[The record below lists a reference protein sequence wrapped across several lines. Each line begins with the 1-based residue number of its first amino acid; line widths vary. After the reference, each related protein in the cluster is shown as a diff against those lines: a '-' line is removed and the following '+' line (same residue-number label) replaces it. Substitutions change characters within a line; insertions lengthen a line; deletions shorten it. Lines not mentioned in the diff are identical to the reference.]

1 MKKTIL
7 LSLMASSLL
16 AEDDGVFMS
25 VGYQIGEAAQM
36 VKNTGEIQKVSNAYE
51 NLNNLLTRYNE
62 LKQTASSTNSSTA
75 QAVDNLKESASRLKT
90 TPNTANQAVS
100 SALSSAVAMWQ
111 VIASNLANN
120 SLPTDKYNEINTIS
134 QSLQNTLENKNT
146 ANNNITIE
154 NDYEQLLTQA
164 STIISTLQSQCPGID
179 GGNGKPWGI
188 NASGNAC
195 NIFGS
200 TFSAINSMI
209 NSAKKAA
216 EQARRTAPEGPNQQ
230 SAFNSMINSAKKA
243 AEQARRTA
251 PEGPNQQSA
260 FTDADFT
267 KNLNQVSSVI
277 NDTISY
283 LKGDNLATI
292 YNTLQKTPDSKGFHS
307 LVSRSSYSYSLNETK
322 YSEFQ
327 TTTKEFGHN
336 PFRSVGL
343 INSQSNN
350 GAMNGVGVQLGYKQ
364 FFGKNKFFGI
374 RYYAFFDYNHAYI
387 KSNFFNSA
395 SNVFTY
401 GAGSD
406 LLLNFI
412 NGGSDKN
419 RKVSFGIFGGI
430 ALAGTTWL
438 NNQSANLK
446 ITNSA
451 YSAKINNTNFQFLF
465 NTGLRL
471 QGIHHGV
478 ELGVKIPTI
487 NTNYYSF
494 MGAKLAFRRLYSVYF
509 NYVLAY

>member
-7 LSLMASSLL
+7 LPLMASSLL
-16 AEDDGVFMS
+16 AENDGVFMS
-25 VGYQIGEAAQM
+25 VGYQIGEAVQQ

-62 LKQTASSTNSSTA
+62 LKQTASNTNSSTA
-75 QAVDNLKESASRLKT
+75 QAINNLKESASRLKT
-90 TPNTANQAVS
+90 TPNSANQAVS
-100 SALSSAVAMWQ
+100 SALSSAVGMWQ
-111 VIASNLANN
+111 VVASNLA
-120 SLPTDKYNEINTIS
+120 SGTLPTDKYNQINAIS
-134 QSLQNTLENKNT
+134 QLLQNTLENKN
-146 ANNNITIE
+146 NNLTIA
-154 NDYEQLLTQA
+154 NDYDQLLTQA
-164 STIISTLQSQCPGID
+164 STIINTLQSQCPGID

-195 NIFGS
+195 AIFGN
-200 TFSAINSMI
+200 TFNAINSMI
-209 NSAKKAA
+209 NSAKEAA
-216 EQARRTAPEGPNQQ
+216 KQARRDNPEGPNQQ
-230 SAFNSMINSAKKA
+230 N
-243 AEQARRTA
+243 
-251 PEGPNQQSA
+251 A
-260 FTDADFT
+260 FTNADFT

-307 LVSRSSYSYSLNETK
+307 LVSRSSYSYSLNETQ

-438 NNQSANLK
+438 NSQLVNLK
-446 ITNSA
+446 TTTSA

-494 MGAKLAFRRLYSVYF
+494 MGAKLAYRRLYSVYF

>member
-7 LSLMASSLL
+7 LSLMVSSLL

-62 LKQTASSTNSSTA
+62 LKQTASNTNSSTA
-75 QAVDNLKESASRLKT
+75 QAIDNLKESANRLKT
-90 TPNTANQAVS
+90 TPNSANQAVS

-120 SLPTDKYNEINTIS
+120 SLPTSEYEKLKATS
-134 QSLQNTLENKNT
+134 QLLQNTLENKNT
-146 ANNNITIE
+146 ANNNTTIE

-164 STIISTLQSQCPGID
+164 STIINTLQSQCPRID

-195 NIFGS
+195 NIFGN
-200 TFSAINSMI
+200 TFNAITSMI
-209 NSAKKAA
+209 DSAKKAA
-216 EQARRTAPEGPNQQ
+216 AQSRRTDPSQPNQ
-230 SAFNSMINSAKKA
+230 
-243 AEQARRTA
+243 
-251 PEGPNQQSA
+251 PNT
-260 FTDADFT
+260 FTNADFN
-267 KNLNQVSSVI
+267 KNLNEVSSVI

-283 LKGDNLATI
+283 LKGENLATI
-292 YNTLQKTPDSKGFHS
+292 YNTLQKTPGSKGFQS
-307 LVSRSSYSYSLNETK
+307 LVSRSSYSYSLNETQ

-327 TTTKEFGHN
+327 TTTKEFGNN

-419 RKVSFGIFGGI
+419 RKISFGIFGGI

-438 NNQSANLK
+438 NSQFVNLK
-446 ITNSA
+446 TTTSIYN
-451 YSAKINNTNFQFLF
+451 AKINNTNFQFLF

>member
-62 LKQTASSTNSSTA
+62 LKQTASNTNSSTA
-75 QAVDNLKESASRLKT
+75 QAIDNLKESANRLKT

-120 SLPTDKYNEINTIS
+120 SLPTSEYEKINTIS

-146 ANNNITIE
+146 ANNNTTID
-154 NDYEQLLTQA
+154 NDASKLLDDA
-164 STIISTLQSQCPGID
+164 KTIINTLQSQCPGID

-195 NIFGS
+195 NIFGN
-200 TFSAINSMI
+200 TFNAITSMI
-209 NSAKKAA
+209 DSAKNAA
-216 EQARRTAPEGPNQQ
+216 TQSRRTDPENTNKQ
-230 SAFNSMINSAKKA
+230 N
-243 AEQARRTA
+243 T
-251 PEGPNQQSA
+251 
-260 FTDADFT
+260 FTNADFN

-283 LKGDNLATI
+283 LKGENLATI
-292 YNTLQKTPDSKGFHS
+292 YNTLQKTPNSKGFQS
-307 LVSRSSYSYSLNETK
+307 LVSRSSYSYSLNETQ

-327 TTTKEFGHN
+327 TTTKEFGNN

-350 GAMNGVGVQLGYKQ
+350 GVMNGVGVQLGYKQ

-412 NGGSDKN
+412 NGGSNQN
-419 RKVSFGIFGGI
+419 RKISFGIFGGI

>member
-7 LSLMASSLL
+7 LPLMASSLL
-16 AEDDGVFMS
+16 AENDGVFMS
-25 VGYQIGEAAQM
+25 VGYQIGEAVQQ

-62 LKQTASSTNSSTA
+62 LKQTASNTDSSTT
-75 QAVDNLKESASRLKT
+75 QAINNLKESANRLKT
-90 TPNTANQAVS
+90 TPNSANQAVS
-100 SALSSAVAMWQ
+100 SALSSAVGMWQ
-111 VIASNLANN
+111 VIASNLA
-120 SLPTDKYNEINTIS
+120 SGTLPTSEYDKINAIS
-134 QSLQNTLENKNT
+134 QLLQNTLNKN
-146 ANNNITIE
+146 NELTID
-154 NDYEQLLTQA
+154 NDASKLLDDA
-164 STIISTLQSQCPGID
+164 KTIINTLQSQCPGID

-195 NIFGS
+195 TIFGN
-200 TFSAINSMI
+200 TFNAITSMI
-209 NSAKKAA
+209 NSAKEAA
-216 EQARRTAPEGPNQQ
+216 AQARRTSPESPNQ
-230 SAFNSMINSAKKA
+230 
-243 AEQARRTA
+243 
-251 PEGPNQQSA
+251 PSA
-260 FTDADFT
+260 FTNADFN

-283 LKGDNLATI
+283 LKGDNLETI

-307 LVSRSSYSYSLNETK
+307 LVSRSSYSYSLNETQ
-322 YSEFQ
+322 YSQFQ

-401 GAGSD
+401 GTGSD

-494 MGAKLAFRRLYSVYF
+494 MGAKLAYRRLYSVYF

>member
-7 LSLMASSLL
+7 LPLMASSLL
-16 AEDDGVFMS
+16 AENDGVFMS
-25 VGYQIGEAAQM
+25 VGYQIGEAVQQ

-62 LKQTASSTNSSTA
+62 LKQTASNTNSSTA
-75 QAVDNLKESASRLKT
+75 QAIDNLKESAKRLKT
-90 TPNTANQAVS
+90 NPNTANQAVS
-100 SALSSAVAMWQ
+100 QALSSAVGMWQ
-111 VIASNLANN
+111 VIASNLA
-120 SLPTDKYNEINTIS
+120 SGTLPTNEYDKINAIS
-134 QSLQNTLENKNT
+134 QLLQNTLENKNT
-146 ANNNITIE
+146 ANNNITID
-154 NDYEQLLTQA
+154 NDYEQLLGQA
-164 STIISTLQSQCPGID
+164 STIITTLQSQCPGID

-195 NIFGS
+195 NIFGN
-200 TFSAINSMI
+200 TFNAINSMI
-209 NSAKKAA
+209 SSAKKAA
-216 EQARRTAPEGPNQQ
+216 AESRRTGPDDQNTPT
-230 SAFNSMINSAKKA
+230 AINPDFN
-243 AEQARRTA
+243 
-251 PEGPNQQSA
+251 
-260 FTDADFT
+260 

-292 YNTLQKTPDSKGFHS
+292 YNTLQKTPDSKGFQS
-307 LVSRSSYSYSLNETK
+307 LVSRSSYSYSLNETQ

-343 INSQSNN
+343 INSQINN

>member
-7 LSLMASSLL
+7 LSLMASSLF
-16 AEDDGVFMS
+16 AEDDGAYMS
-25 VGYQIGEAAQM
+25 VGYQIGEAVQQ

-62 LKQTASSTNSSTA
+62 LKQTASNTDSSTA
-75 QAVDNLKESASRLKT
+75 QAINNLKESASRLKT
-90 TPNTANQAVS
+90 TPNSTNQAVS
-100 SALSSAVAMWQ
+100 SALSSAVGMWQ

-120 SLPTDKYNEINTIS
+120 SLSTNKYNEINAIS
-134 QSLQNTLENKNT
+134 QLLQNTLEKN
-146 ANNNITIE
+146 NDLTIA
-154 NDYEQLLTQA
+154 NDYDQLLTQA
-164 STIISTLQSQCPGID
+164 STIINTLQSQCPGID

-195 NIFGS
+195 AIFGN
-200 TFSAINSMI
+200 TFSAITSMI
-209 NSAKKAA
+209 DSAKKAA
-216 EQARRTAPEGPNQQ
+216 ADARRTSPESPNQ
-230 SAFNSMINSAKKA
+230 
-243 AEQARRTA
+243 
-251 PEGPNQQSA
+251 PSA
-260 FTDADFT
+260 FTNADFT

-283 LKGDNLATI
+283 LKGDNLETI
-292 YNTLQKTPDSKGFHS
+292 YNTLQKTPDSKGFQS
-307 LVSRSSYSYSLNETK
+307 LVSRSSYSYSLNETQ
-322 YSEFQ
+322 YSQFQ

-374 RYYAFFDYNHAYI
+374 RYYGFFDYNYAYI

-438 NNQSANLK
+438 NSQLVNLK
-446 ITNSA
+446 TTTSIYN
-451 YSAKINNTNFQFLF
+451 AKINNTNFQFLF

-494 MGAKLAFRRLYSVYF
+494 MGAKLAYRRLYSVYF

>member
-16 AEDDGVFMS
+16 AEDNGVFMS
-25 VGYQIGEAAQM
+25 VGYQIGEAVQQ

-62 LKQTASSTNSSTA
+62 LKQTASNTDSSTA
-75 QAVDNLKESASRLKT
+75 QAIDNLKESASRLKT
-90 TPNTANQAVS
+90 TPNSANQAVS

-111 VIASNLANN
+111 VIASNLA
-120 SLPTDKYNEINTIS
+120 SGTLPANEYEKLKATS
-134 QSLQNTLENKNT
+134 QLLQNTLENKN
-146 ANNNITIE
+146 NNLKIE
-154 NDYEQLLTQA
+154 DDYEQLLTQA
-164 STIISTLQSQCPGID
+164 STIINTLQNQCPGID

-195 NIFGS
+195 NIFGN
-200 TFSAINSMI
+200 TFNAITSMI
-209 NSAKKAA
+209 DSAKKAA
-216 EQARRTAPEGPNQQ
+216 ADARRTSPENQNQPN
-230 SAFNSMINSAKKA
+230 
-243 AEQARRTA
+243 T
-251 PEGPNQQSA
+251 
-260 FTDADFT
+260 FTNADFN

-283 LKGDNLATI
+283 LKGENLATI
-292 YNTLQKTPDSKGFHS
+292 YNTLQKTPGSKGFQS
-307 LVSRSSYSYSLNETK
+307 LVSRSSYSYSLNETQ

-327 TTTKEFGHN
+327 TTTKEFGLN

-364 FFGKNKFFGI
+364 FFGQNKFFGI

-419 RKVSFGIFGGI
+419 RKISFGIFGGI

-438 NNQSANLK
+438 NSQSANLK

>member
-7 LSLMASSLL
+7 LSLVASSLF
-16 AEDDGVFMS
+16 AENDGVFMS

-36 VKNTGEIQKVSNAYE
+36 VKNTGEIQKLSDTYE
-51 NLNNLLTRYNE
+51 NLDNLLTRYNE
-62 LKQTASSTNSSTA
+62 LKQTAASTDSSTT
-75 QAVDNLKESASRLKT
+75 QAINNLKQSADRLKT

-100 SALSSAVAMWQ
+100 SALSSAVGMWQ
-111 VIASNLANN
+111 VIASNLANGT
-120 SLPTDKYNEINTIS
+120 LPTSEYDKINAIS
-134 QSLQNTLENKNT
+134 QLLQNTLENKN
-146 ANNNITIE
+146 NDLTIG
-154 NDYEQLLTQA
+154 NDYEHLLSQA
-164 STIISTLQSQCPGID
+164 STIITTLQSQCPGVD
-179 GGNGKPWGI
+179 GGNGTPWGI

-195 NIFGS
+195 NIFGN
-200 TFSAINSMI
+200 TFNAITSMI
-209 NSAKKAA
+209 NSAKEAA
-216 EQARRTAPEGPNQQ
+216 AKARRENPENPNQQ
-230 SAFNSMINSAKKA
+230 S
-243 AEQARRTA
+243 TA
-251 PEGPNQQSA
+251 I
-260 FTDADFT
+260 TADFT

-283 LKGDNLATI
+283 LKGDNLETI
-292 YNTLQKTPDSKGFHS
+292 YNTIQKTPNSKGFQS
-307 LVSRSSYSYSLNETK
+307 LVSRSSYSYSLNETQ
-322 YSEFQ
+322 YSQFQ

-343 INSQSNN
+343 INSQINN

-412 NGGSDKN
+412 NGGSDRN

-438 NNQSANLK
+438 NSQFINLK
-446 ITNSA
+446 TTTSA
-451 YSAKINNTNFQFLF
+451 YNAKINNTNFQFLF

-494 MGAKLAFRRLYSVYF
+494 LGAKLAYRRLYSVYF

>member
-7 LSLMASSLL
+7 LSLMVSSLL
-16 AEDDGVFMS
+16 AENDGVFMS
-25 VGYQIGEAAQM
+25 VGYQIGEAVQQ

-62 LKQTASSTNSSTA
+62 LKQTASKTDSSTA
-75 QAVDNLKESASRLKT
+75 QAIDNLKESANRLKT
-90 TPNTANQAVS
+90 TPNSANQAVS

-111 VIASNLANN
+111 VIASNLANGT
-120 SLPTDKYNEINTIS
+120 LPTNEYEKLKATS
-134 QSLQNTLENKNT
+134 QLLQNTLENKN
-146 ANNNITIE
+146 NELTIG
-154 NDYEQLLTQA
+154 NDYEHLLGQA
-164 STIISTLQSQCPGID
+164 STIINTLQSQCPGID

-195 NIFGS
+195 NIFGN
-200 TFSAINSMI
+200 TFNAINSMI
-209 NSAKKAA
+209 DSAKKAA
-216 EQARRTAPEGPNQQ
+216 EQFRRTDPSQPNQNHQ
-230 SAFNSMINSAKKA
+230 NASPIIDDN
-243 AEQARRTA
+243 
-251 PEGPNQQSA
+251 
-260 FTDADFT
+260 FTQ
-267 KNLNQVSSVI
+267 NLNQVSSVI
-277 NDTISY
+277 EKTISY
-283 LKGDNLATI
+283 LKGDNLETI
-292 YNTLQKTPDSKGFHS
+292 YNTLQKTPDSKGFQS
-307 LVSRSSYSYSLNETK
+307 LVSRSSYSYSLNQTQ

-327 TTTKEFGHN
+327 TTTKEFGLN

-343 INSQSNN
+343 INSQSDN

-419 RKVSFGIFGGI
+419 RKISFGIFGGI

-438 NNQSANLK
+438 NSQSANLK
-446 ITNSA
+446 ITNSD

>member
-62 LKQTASSTNSSTA
+62 LKQTASRTDSSTA
-75 QAVDNLKESASRLKT
+75 QAIDNLKESANRLKT
-90 TPNTANQAVS
+90 TPNTAKEAVS

-111 VIASNLANN
+111 VIASNLANGT
-120 SLPTDKYNEINTIS
+120 LPTNEYEKLKAIS
-134 QSLQNTLENKNT
+134 QLLQNTLENKNT
-146 ANNNITIE
+146 ANNNTTID
-154 NDYEQLLTQA
+154 NDASKLLDDA
-164 STIISTLQSQCPGID
+164 KTIISTLQNQCPGID

-195 NIFGS
+195 NIFGN
-200 TFSAINSMI
+200 TFNAITSMI
-209 NSAKKAA
+209 DSAKKAA
-216 EQARRTAPEGPNQQ
+216 EQFRRTDPSQGKPN
-230 SAFNSMINSAKKA
+230 
-243 AEQARRTA
+243 T
-251 PEGPNQQSA
+251 
-260 FTDADFT
+260 FTDADFN

-283 LKGDNLATI
+283 LKGENLATI
-292 YNTLQKTPDSKGFHS
+292 YNTLQKTPGSKGFQS
-307 LVSRSSYSYSLNETK
+307 LVSRSSYSYSLNETQ

-406 LLLNFI
+406 LLLNLI

-419 RKVSFGIFGGI
+419 RKISFGIFGGI

-438 NNQSANLK
+438 NSQFVNLK
-446 ITNSA
+446 TTTSIYN
-451 YSAKINNTNFQFLF
+451 AKINNTNFQFLF

>member
-62 LKQTASSTNSSTA
+62 LKQTASNTDSSTA
-75 QAVDNLKESASRLKT
+75 QAIDNLKESANRLKT

-120 SLPTDKYNEINTIS
+120 SLPASEYEKLKATS
-134 QSLQNTLENKNT
+134 QLLQNTLENKN
-146 ANNNITIE
+146 NELTIG
-154 NDYEQLLTQA
+154 NDYDHLLTQA
-164 STIISTLQSQCPGID
+164 STIINTLQSQCPGID

-195 NIFGS
+195 NIFGN
-200 TFSAINSMI
+200 TFNAITSMI
-209 NSAKKAA
+209 DSAKKAA
-216 EQARRTAPEGPNQQ
+216 EQSRRTDPEKLNQPN
-230 SAFNSMINSAKKA
+230 
-243 AEQARRTA
+243 
-251 PEGPNQQSA
+251 A
-260 FTDADFT
+260 FTNADFNN
-267 KNLNQVSSVI
+267 NLNQVSSVI

-283 LKGDNLATI
+283 LKGENLATI
-292 YNTLQKTPDSKGFHS
+292 YNTLQKTPGSKGFQS
-307 LVSRSSYSYSLNETK
+307 LVSRSSYSYSLNETQ

-419 RKVSFGIFGGI
+419 RKISFGIFGGI

-438 NNQSANLK
+438 NSQSVNLK
-446 ITNSA
+446 TTTSIYN
-451 YSAKINNTNFQFLF
+451 AKINNTNFQFLF

>member
-7 LSLMASSLL
+7 LSLMVSSLL
-16 AEDDGVFMS
+16 AENDGVFMS
-25 VGYQIGEAAQM
+25 VGYQIGEAVQQ

-62 LKQTASSTNSSTA
+62 LKQTASNTDSSTA
-75 QAVDNLKESASRLKT
+75 QAIDNLEKSASRLKT
-90 TPNTANQAVS
+90 TPNSANQAVS
-100 SALSSAVAMWQ
+100 SALSSAVGMWQ
-111 VIASNLANN
+111 VVASNLA
-120 SLPTDKYNEINTIS
+120 SGTLSTDEYNKINAIS
-134 QSLQNTLENKNT
+134 QLLQNTLENKN
-146 ANNNITIE
+146 NDLRIE
-154 NDYEQLLTQA
+154 NDYDQLLTQA
-164 STIISTLQSQCPGID
+164 STIINTLQSQCPGID

-195 NIFGS
+195 AIFGS
-200 TFSAINSMI
+200 TFSAITSMI
-209 NSAKKAA
+209 DSTKKAA
-216 EQARRTAPEGPNQQ
+216 AEARRDNPEGPNQ
-230 SAFNSMINSAKKA
+230 
-243 AEQARRTA
+243 
-251 PEGPNQQSA
+251 PSA

-307 LVSRSSYSYSLNETK
+307 LVSRSSYSYSLNETQ
-322 YSEFQ
+322 YSQFQ

-438 NNQSANLK
+438 NSQLVNLK

-494 MGAKLAFRRLYSVYF
+494 MGAKLAYRRLYSVYF

>member
-7 LSLMASSLL
+7 LSLMVSSLL

-25 VGYQIGEAAQM
+25 VGYQIGEAVQQ

-62 LKQTASSTNSSTA
+62 LKQTASNTNSSTA
-75 QAVDNLKESASRLKT
+75 QAIDNLKESTSRLKT
-90 TPNTANQAVS
+90 TPNNANQAVS
-100 SALSSAVAMWQ
+100 SALSSAVGMWQ

-120 SLPTDKYNEINTIS
+120 SLPTSEYNKINTIS

-146 ANNNITIE
+146 ANNNTTID
-154 NDYEQLLTQA
+154 NDASKLLDDA
-164 STIISTLQSQCPGID
+164 KTIINTLQSQCPGID

-195 NIFGS
+195 NIFGN
-200 TFSAINSMI
+200 TFNAITSMI
-209 NSAKKAA
+209 DSAKKAA
-216 EQARRTAPEGPNQQ
+216 EQFRRTDPSQPNQ
-230 SAFNSMINSAKKA
+230 
-243 AEQARRTA
+243 
-251 PEGPNQQSA
+251 PNA
-260 FTDADFT
+260 FTNADFN
-267 KNLNQVSSVI
+267 KNLNEVSSVI

-283 LKGDNLATI
+283 LKGENLAPI
-292 YNTLQKTPDSKGFHS
+292 YNTLLKTPGSKGFQS
-307 LVSRSSYSYSLNETK
+307 LVSRSSYSYSLNETQ

-327 TTTKEFGHN
+327 TTTKEFGNN

-412 NGGSDKN
+412 NGGS
-419 RKVSFGIFGGI
+419 
-430 ALAGTTWL
+430 
-438 NNQSANLK
+438 
-446 ITNSA
+446 
-451 YSAKINNTNFQFLF
+451 
-465 NTGLRL
+465 
-471 QGIHHGV
+471 
-478 ELGVKIPTI
+478 E
-487 NTNYYSF
+487 
-494 MGAKLAFRRLYSVYF
+494 
-509 NYVLAY
+509 

>member
-7 LSLMASSLL
+7 LSLMVSSLL

-62 LKQTASSTNSSTA
+62 LKQTASSANSSTA
-75 QAVDNLKESASRLKT
+75 QAINNLKESASRLKT
-90 TPNTANQAVS
+90 APNTANQAVS
-100 SALSSAVAMWQ
+100 SALSSAVGMWQ
-111 VIASNLANN
+111 VIASNLANGTL
-120 SLPTDKYNEINTIS
+120 STSEYNKINAIS
-134 QSLQNTLENKNT
+134 QLLQNTLENKNT
-146 ANNNITIE
+146 ANNNTTIE
-154 NDYEQLLTQA
+154 NDYEHLLGQA
-164 STIISTLQSQCPGID
+164 STIINTLQSQCPGID

-195 NIFGS
+195 NIFGN
-200 TFSAINSMI
+200 TFSTINSMI
-209 NSAKKAA
+209 DSAKKAA
-216 EQARRTAPEGPNQQ
+216 AESRRTNDPSQG
-230 SAFNSMINSAKKA
+230 
-243 AEQARRTA
+243 TT
-251 PEGPNQQSA
+251 QQSA
-260 FTDADFT
+260 FTDANFT

-283 LKGDNLATI
+283 LKGENLATI
-292 YNTLQKTPDSKGFHS
+292 YNTLQKTPNSKGFQS
-307 LVSRSSYSYSLNETK
+307 LVSRSSYSYSLNETQ
-322 YSEFQ
+322 YSQFQ
-327 TTTKEFGHN
+327 TTTKEFGNN

-438 NNQSANLK
+438 NSQFVNLK
-446 ITNSA
+446 TTTSI

>member
-7 LSLMASSLL
+7 LSLMVSSLL

-62 LKQTASSTNSSTA
+62 LKQTASNTNSSTA
-75 QAVDNLKESASRLKT
+75 QAIDNLKESANRLKT

-111 VIASNLANN
+111 VIASNLANGT
-120 SLPTDKYNEINTIS
+120 LPANEYEKINAIS
-134 QSLQNTLENKNT
+134 QLLQNTLENKNT
-146 ANNNITIE
+146 ANNNTTIE
-154 NDYEQLLTQA
+154 NDYDQLLTQA
-164 STIISTLQSQCPGID
+164 STIISTLQSQCPSVD

-195 NIFGS
+195 NIFGN

-209 NSAKKAA
+209 DSAKKAA
-216 EQARRTAPEGPNQQ
+216 AESRRTNDPSQN
-230 SAFNSMINSAKKA
+230 
-243 AEQARRTA
+243 T
-251 PEGPNQQSA
+251 NQQSA
-260 FTDADFT
+260 FTDANFT

-283 LKGDNLATI
+283 LKGENLATI
-292 YNTLQKTPDSKGFHS
+292 YNTLQKTPGSKGFQS
-307 LVSRSSYSYSLNETK
+307 LVSRSSYSYSLNETQ

-327 TTTKEFGHN
+327 TTTKEFGNN

-419 RKVSFGIFGGI
+419 RKISFGIFGGI

>member
-16 AEDDGVFMS
+16 AENDGVFMS

-62 LKQTASSTNSSTA
+62 LKQTASNTNSSTA
-75 QAVDNLKESASRLKT
+75 QAINNLKESTSRLKT
-90 TPNTANQAVS
+90 TPNSANQAVS
-100 SALSSAVAMWQ
+100 SALSSAVGMWQ
-111 VIASNLANN
+111 VIASNLANGT
-120 SLPTDKYNEINTIS
+120 LPTDKYNEINAIS
-134 QSLQNTLENKNT
+134 QLLQNTLENKN
-146 ANNNITIE
+146 NNLTIA
-154 NDYEQLLTQA
+154 NDYDQLLTQA
-164 STIISTLQSQCPGID
+164 STIITTLQSQCPGID

-195 NIFGS
+195 AIFGN
-200 TFSAINSMI
+200 TFNAINSMI
-209 NSAKKAA
+209 DSAKKAA
-216 EQARRTAPEGPNQQ
+216 AEARRTSPDNQNTPT
-230 SAFNSMINSAKKA
+230 AIN
-243 AEQARRTA
+243 
-251 PEGPNQQSA
+251 P
-260 FTDADFT
+260 DFT

-292 YNTLQKTPDSKGFHS
+292 YNTLQKTPDSKGFQS
-307 LVSRSSYSYSLNETK
+307 LVSRSSYSYSLNETQ
-322 YSEFQ
+322 YSQFQ

-343 INSQSNN
+343 INSQINN

-438 NNQSANLK
+438 NSQLVNLK
-446 ITNSA
+446 TTTSIYN
-451 YSAKINNTNFQFLF
+451 AKINNTNFQFLF

-471 QGIHHGV
+471 QGIHHGI

-494 MGAKLAFRRLYSVYF
+494 MGAKLAYRRLYSVYF

>member
-7 LSLMASSLL
+7 LPLMASSLL
-16 AEDDGVFMS
+16 AENDGVFMS
-25 VGYQIGEAAQM
+25 VGYQIGEAVQQ

-62 LKQTASSTNSSTA
+62 LKQTASNTNSSTA
-75 QAVDNLKESASRLKT
+75 QAIDNLKESASRLKT
-90 TPNTANQAVS
+90 TPNSANQAVS
-100 SALSSAVAMWQ
+100 SALSSAVGMWQ
-111 VIASNLANN
+111 VIASNLANGT
-120 SLPTDKYNEINTIS
+120 LPTSEYEKLKAIS
-134 QSLQNTLENKNT
+134 QLLQNTLENKNT
-146 ANNNITIE
+146 ANNNTTIE
-154 NDYEQLLTQA
+154 NDYDQLLTQA
-164 STIISTLQSQCPGID
+164 KTIISTLQTQCPGID

-195 NIFGS
+195 NIFGN
-200 TFSAINSMI
+200 TFNAINSMI
-209 NSAKKAA
+209 DSAKKAA
-216 EQARRTAPEGPNQQ
+216 AEARRTSPDNQNTPT
-230 SAFNSMINSAKKA
+230 AIN
-243 AEQARRTA
+243 
-251 PEGPNQQSA
+251 P
-260 FTDADFT
+260 DFT

-277 NDTISY
+277 DDTISY

-292 YNTLQKTPDSKGFHS
+292 YNTLQKTPGSKGFQS
-307 LVSRSSYSYSLNETK
+307 LVSRSSYSYSLNETQ

-446 ITNSA
+446 ITNST

-494 MGAKLAFRRLYSVYF
+494 MGAKLAYRRLYSVYF

>member
-7 LSLMASSLL
+7 LSLMVSSLL

-62 LKQTASSTNSSTA
+62 LKQTASNTNSSTA
-75 QAVDNLKESASRLKT
+75 QAIDNLKESANRLKT
-90 TPNTANQAVS
+90 TPNSANQAVS
-100 SALSSAVAMWQ
+100 SALSSAVGMWQ

-120 SLPTDKYNEINTIS
+120 SLPTSEYDKINAIS
-134 QSLQNTLENKNT
+134 QLLQNTLENKNT
-146 ANNNITIE
+146 ANNNTTID
-154 NDYEQLLTQA
+154 NDYDQLLTQA
-164 STIISTLQSQCPGID
+164 STIITTLQSQCPGID

-195 NIFGS
+195 TIFGS
-200 TFSAINSMI
+200 TFSAITSMI
-209 NSAKKAA
+209 DSAKKAA
-216 EQARRTAPEGPNQQ
+216 AESRRTNDPSQG
-230 SAFNSMINSAKKA
+230 
-243 AEQARRTA
+243 T
-251 PEGPNQQSA
+251 NQQSA
-260 FTDADFT
+260 FTDANFT

-283 LKGDNLATI
+283 LKGENLETI
-292 YNTLQKTPDSKGFHS
+292 YNTLQKTPGSKGFQG
-307 LVSRSSYSYSLNETK
+307 LVSRSSYSYSLNETQ
-322 YSEFQ
+322 YSQFQ
-327 TTTKEFGHN
+327 TTTKEFGNN

-406 LLLNFI
+406 LLLNLI

-438 NNQSANLK
+438 NSQLVNLK
-446 ITNSA
+446 TTTSIYN
-451 YSAKINNTNFQFLF
+451 AKINNTNFQFLF
-465 NTGLRL
+465 NTGLRI

-494 MGAKLAFRRLYSVYF
+494 MGAKLAYRRLYSVYL

>member
-7 LSLMASSLL
+7 LSLMISSLF
-16 AEDDGVFMS
+16 AEDDGAYMS

-62 LKQTASSTNSSTA
+62 LKQTATNTNSSTA
-75 QAVDNLKESASRLKT
+75 QAIDNLKESASRLKT
-90 TPNTANQAVS
+90 TPNSANQAVS
-100 SALSSAVAMWQ
+100 SALSSAVGMWQ
-111 VIASNLANN
+111 VVASNLA
-120 SLPTDKYNEINTIS
+120 SGTLPTDKYNQINAIS
-134 QSLQNTLENKNT
+134 QLLQNTLENKN
-146 ANNNITIE
+146 NELTIA
-154 NDYEQLLTQA
+154 NDYDQLLGQA
-164 STIISTLQSQCPGID
+164 KTIISTLQSQCPGID

-195 NIFGS
+195 AIFGN
-200 TFSAINSMI
+200 TFNAINSMI
-209 NSAKKAA
+209 DSAKKAA
-216 EQARRTAPEGPNQQ
+216 ADARRTAPEDPTQPN
-230 SAFNSMINSAKKA
+230 
-243 AEQARRTA
+243 
-251 PEGPNQQSA
+251 A
-260 FTDADFT
+260 FTNADFN
-267 KNLNQVSSVI
+267 KNLNEVSSVI

-283 LKGDNLATI
+283 LKGDNLETI
-292 YNTLQKTPDSKGFHS
+292 YNTLQKTPGSKGFQS
-307 LVSRSSYSYSLNETK
+307 LVSRSSYSYSLNETQ
-322 YSEFQ
+322 YSQFQ

-419 RKVSFGIFGGI
+419 RKISFGIFGGI

-494 MGAKLAFRRLYSVYF
+494 MGAKLAYRRLYSLYL

>member
-7 LSLMASSLL
+7 LPLMASSLL
-16 AEDDGVFMS
+16 AENDGVFMS
-25 VGYQIGEAAQM
+25 VGYQIGEAVQQ

-62 LKQTASSTNSSTA
+62 LKQTASNTDSSTA
-75 QAVDNLKESASRLKT
+75 QAINNLKESASRLKT
-90 TPNTANQAVS
+90 TPNSANQAVS
-100 SALSSAVAMWQ
+100 QALSSAVGMWQ
-111 VIASNLANN
+111 VIASNLA
-120 SLPTDKYNEINTIS
+120 SGTLSTSEYDKINTIS
-134 QSLQNTLENKNT
+134 QLLQNTLENKNT
-146 ANNNITIE
+146 ANNNTTID
-154 NDYEQLLTQA
+154 NDYEHLLTQA

-200 TFSAINSMI
+200 TFNAINSMI
-209 NSAKKAA
+209 DSAKKAA
-216 EQARRTAPEGPNQQ
+216 AEARRTGPDNQNTPT
-230 SAFNSMINSAKKA
+230 AINPDFN
-243 AEQARRTA
+243 
-251 PEGPNQQSA
+251 
-260 FTDADFT
+260 

-307 LVSRSSYSYSLNETK
+307 LVSRSSYSYSLNETQ
-322 YSEFQ
+322 YSQFQ

-343 INSQSNN
+343 INSQINN

-438 NNQSANLK
+438 NSQSANLK

>member
-16 AEDDGVFMS
+16 AENDGVFMS
-25 VGYQIGEAAQM
+25 VGYQIGEAVQQ

-62 LKQTASSTNSSTA
+62 LKQTASNTDSSTT
-75 QAVDNLKESASRLKT
+75 QAIDNLKESASRLKT
-90 TPNTANQAVS
+90 TPNSANQAVS
-100 SALSSAVAMWQ
+100 SALSSAVGMWQ
-111 VIASNLANN
+111 VVASNLANN
-120 SLPTDKYNEINTIS
+120 SLSTDKYNQINAIS
-134 QSLQNTLENKNT
+134 QLLQNTLENKN
-146 ANNNITIE
+146 NDLKIE
-154 NDYEQLLTQA
+154 NDYEHLLTQA
-164 STIISTLQSQCPGID
+164 STIINTLQNQCPGID

-195 NIFGS
+195 AIFGS
-200 TFSAINSMI
+200 TFNAITSMI
-209 NSAKKAA
+209 DSAKKAA
-216 EQARRTAPEGPNQQ
+216 KQARRTDPSQPQNQQ
-230 SAFNSMINSAKKA
+230 SAFNN
-243 AEQARRTA
+243 
-251 PEGPNQQSA
+251 
-260 FTDADFT
+260 ADFN

-292 YNTLQKTPDSKGFHS
+292 YNTLQKTPNSKGFQS
-307 LVSRSSYSYSLNETK
+307 LVSRSSYSYSLNETQ
-322 YSEFQ
+322 YSQFQ

-374 RYYAFFDYNHAYI
+374 RYYGFFDYNYAYI

-419 RKVSFGIFGGI
+419 RKVSFGVFGGI

-494 MGAKLAFRRLYSVYF
+494 MGAKLAYRRLYSLYL

>member
-62 LKQTASSTNSSTA
+62 LKQTASNTNSSTA
-75 QAVDNLKESASRLKT
+75 QAVDNLKESANRLKT
-90 TPNTANQAVS
+90 TPNSANQAVS

-111 VIASNLANN
+111 VIASNLANGT
-120 SLPTDKYNEINTIS
+120 LPTNEYEKINTIS

-146 ANNNITIE
+146 ANNNTTID
-154 NDYEQLLTQA
+154 NDYDHLLTQA
-164 STIISTLQSQCPGID
+164 KTIISTLQSQCPGID

-216 EQARRTAPEGPNQQ
+216 A
-230 SAFNSMINSAKKA
+230 
-243 AEQARRTA
+243 QARRTA

-494 MGAKLAFRRLYSVYF
+494 MGAKLAYRRLYSVYF

>member
-7 LSLMASSLL
+7 LSLMASSLF
-16 AEDDGVFMS
+16 AENDGVFMS
-25 VGYQIGEAAQM
+25 VGYQIGEAVQQ

-62 LKQTASSTNSSTA
+62 LKQTASNTDSSTA
-75 QAVDNLKESASRLKT
+75 QAIDNLKESASRLKT
-90 TPNTANQAVS
+90 TPNSANQAVS

-111 VIASNLANN
+111 VIASNLA
-120 SLPTDKYNEINTIS
+120 SGTLPTDKYNQINAIS
-134 QSLQNTLENKNT
+134 QLLQNTLENKNT
-146 ANNNITIE
+146 ANNNTTIE
-154 NDYEQLLTQA
+154 NDYEHLLTQA

-195 NIFGS
+195 TIFGS
-200 TFSAINSMI
+200 TFNAITNMI
-209 NSAKKAA
+209 NSAKEAA
-216 EQARRTAPEGPNQQ
+216 KEARRTGPEGPNQ
-230 SAFNSMINSAKKA
+230 
-243 AEQARRTA
+243 
-251 PEGPNQQSA
+251 PSA
-260 FTDADFT
+260 FTNADFT

-307 LVSRSSYSYSLNETK
+307 LVSRSSYSYSLNETQ

-494 MGAKLAFRRLYSVYF
+494 MGAKLAYRRLYSVYF

>member
-7 LSLMASSLL
+7 LPLMTSSLL
-16 AEDDGVFMS
+16 AENDGVFMS
-25 VGYQIGEAAQM
+25 VGYQIGEAVQQ

-62 LKQTASSTNSSTA
+62 LKQTASNTDSSTA
-75 QAVDNLKESASRLKT
+75 QAIDNLKESASRLKT
-90 TPNTANQAVS
+90 TPNSANQAVS
-100 SALSSAVAMWQ
+100 SALSSAVGMWQ
-111 VIASNLANN
+111 VVASNLANN
-120 SLPTDKYNEINTIS
+120 SLSTSEYNKINAIS
-134 QSLQNTLENKNT
+134 QLLQNTLENKN
-146 ANNNITIE
+146 NELTIG
-154 NDYEQLLTQA
+154 NDYEHLLTQA

-195 NIFGS
+195 TIFGN
-200 TFSAINSMI
+200 TFSAITSMI
-209 NSAKKAA
+209 DSAKKAA
-216 EQARRTAPEGPNQQ
+216 EQARRTDPENPNQ
-230 SAFNSMINSAKKA
+230 
-243 AEQARRTA
+243 
-251 PEGPNQQSA
+251 PSA
-260 FTDADFT
+260 FTNADFT

-277 NDTISY
+277 DDTISY

-292 YNTLQKTPDSKGFHS
+292 YNTLQKTPDSKGFQS
-307 LVSRSSYSYSLNETK
+307 LVSRSSYSYSLNETQ
-322 YSEFQ
+322 YSQFQ

-343 INSQSNN
+343 INSQINN

-387 KSNFFNSA
+387 KSDFFNSA

-446 ITNSA
+446 ITNST

-494 MGAKLAFRRLYSVYF
+494 MGAKLAYRRLYSVYF

>member
-7 LSLMASSLL
+7 LSLMVSSLL
-16 AEDDGVFMS
+16 AENDGVFMS
-25 VGYQIGEAAQM
+25 VGYQIGEAVQQ

-62 LKQTASSTNSSTA
+62 LKQTASNTNSSTT
-75 QAVDNLKESASRLKT
+75 QAINNLKESASRLKT
-90 TPNTANQAVS
+90 TPNSANQAVS
-100 SALSSAVAMWQ
+100 QALSSAVGMWQ

-120 SLPTDKYNEINTIS
+120 SLPINKYNEINAIS
-134 QSLQNTLENKNT
+134 QLLQNTLNKN
-146 ANNNITIE
+146 NELTID
-154 NDYEQLLTQA
+154 NDASKLLDDA
-164 STIISTLQSQCPGID
+164 KTIINTLQSQCPGID

-195 NIFGS
+195 NIFGN
-200 TFSAINSMI
+200 TFNAINSMI
-209 NSAKKAA
+209 DSAKKAA
-216 EQARRTAPEGPNQQ
+216 ADARRTAPEGPNQ
-230 SAFNSMINSAKKA
+230 
-243 AEQARRTA
+243 
-251 PEGPNQQSA
+251 PNA
-260 FTDADFT
+260 FTNADFN

-277 NDTISY
+277 DDTISY

-307 LVSRSSYSYSLNETK
+307 LVSRSSYSYSLNETQ

-494 MGAKLAFRRLYSVYF
+494 MGAKLAYRRLYSVYF

>member
-16 AEDDGVFMS
+16 AENDGVFMS
-25 VGYQIGEAAQM
+25 VGYQIGEAVQQ

-62 LKQTASSTNSSTA
+62 LKQTASNTNSSTT
-75 QAVDNLKESASRLKT
+75 QAIDNLKESASRLKT
-90 TPNTANQAVS
+90 TPNSANQAVS
-100 SALSSAVAMWQ
+100 QALSSAVGMWQ
-111 VIASNLANN
+111 VIVSNLANN
-120 SLPTDKYNEINTIS
+120 SLPTDKYNEINAIS
-134 QSLQNTLENKNT
+134 QLLQNTLENKN
-146 ANNNITIE
+146 NELTIG
-154 NDYEQLLTQA
+154 NDYEHLLTQA
-164 STIISTLQSQCPGID
+164 STIINTLQSQCPGID

-195 NIFGS
+195 AIFGN
-200 TFSAINSMI
+200 TFNAINSMI
-209 NSAKKAA
+209 DSAKKDAA
-216 EQARRTAPEGPNQQ
+216 EARRTSPESPNQ
-230 SAFNSMINSAKKA
+230 
-243 AEQARRTA
+243 
-251 PEGPNQQSA
+251 PSA
-260 FTDADFT
+260 FTNADFT

-277 NDTISY
+277 DDTISY

-292 YNTLQKTPDSKGFHS
+292 YNTLQKTPDSKGFQS
-307 LVSRSSYSYSLNETK
+307 LVSRSSYSYSLNETQ

-343 INSQSNN
+343 INSQINN

-438 NNQSANLK
+438 NSQLVNLK
-446 ITNSA
+446 TTTSIYN
-451 YSAKINNTNFQFLF
+451 AKINNTNFQFLF

>member
-7 LSLMASSLL
+7 LSLMVSSLL

-62 LKQTASSTNSSTA
+62 LKQTASNTDSSTA
-75 QAVDNLKESASRLKT
+75 QAIDNLKESASRLKT
-90 TPNTANQAVS
+90 TPNSANQAVS

-134 QSLQNTLENKNT
+134 QSLQNTLEKKNDL
-146 ANNNITIE
+146 TIE
-154 NDYEQLLTQA
+154 NDYDQLLTQA
-164 STIISTLQSQCPGID
+164 STIIKTLQSQCPGID

-195 NIFGS
+195 NIFGN
-200 TFSAINSMI
+200 TFNAINSMI
-209 NSAKKAA
+209 NSAKEAA
-216 EQARRTAPEGPNQQ
+216 AQSRRNDPENPNQ
-230 SAFNSMINSAKKA
+230 SN
-243 AEQARRTA
+243 T
-251 PEGPNQQSA
+251 
-260 FTDADFT
+260 FTNADFN
-267 KNLNQVSSVI
+267 KNLNGVSSVI

-292 YNTLQKTPDSKGFHS
+292 YNTLQKTPGSKGFQS
-307 LVSRSSYSYSLNETK
+307 LVSRSSYSYSLNETQ

-412 NGGSDKN
+412 NGGSNQN
-419 RKVSFGIFGGI
+419 RKISFGIFGGI

-438 NNQSANLK
+438 NSQFVNLK
-446 ITNSA
+446 TTTSI

-494 MGAKLAFRRLYSVYF
+494 MGAKLAYRRLYSVYF

>member
-7 LSLMASSLL
+7 LSLMVSSLL
-16 AEDDGVFMS
+16 AENDGVFMS
-25 VGYQIGEAAQM
+25 VGYQIGEAVQQ

-62 LKQTASSTNSSTA
+62 LKQTASNTNSSTA
-75 QAVDNLKESASRLKT
+75 QAIDNLKESASRLKT
-90 TPNTANQAVS
+90 TPNSANQAVS
-100 SALSSAVAMWQ
+100 SALSSAVGMWQ
-111 VIASNLANN
+111 VVASNLANGT
-120 SLPTDKYNEINTIS
+120 LPTDKYNQINATS
-134 QSLQNTLENKNT
+134 QLLQNTLENKNKDL
-146 ANNNITIE
+146 TIA
-154 NDYEQLLTQA
+154 NDYDRLLTQA

-195 NIFGS
+195 NIFGN
-200 TFSAINSMI
+200 TFNAINSMI
-209 NSAKKAA
+209 DSAKKAA
-216 EQARRTAPEGPNQQ
+216 AEARRTSPENLNQPN
-230 SAFNSMINSAKKA
+230 
-243 AEQARRTA
+243 
-251 PEGPNQQSA
+251 A
-260 FTDADFT
+260 FTNADFN

-292 YNTLQKTPDSKGFHS
+292 YNAIQKTPGSKGLQS
-307 LVSRSSYSYSLNETK
+307 LVSRSSYSYSLNETQ
-322 YSEFQ
+322 YSQFQ

-438 NNQSANLK
+438 NSQLVNLK
-446 ITNSA
+446 TTTSIYN
-451 YSAKINNTNFQFLF
+451 AKINNTNFQFLF

-494 MGAKLAFRRLYSVYF
+494 MGAKLAYRRLYSVYF

>member
-16 AEDDGVFMS
+16 AENDGVFMS
-25 VGYQIGEAAQM
+25 VGYQIGEAVQQ

-62 LKQTASSTNSSTA
+62 LKQTASNTDSSTA
-75 QAVDNLKESASRLKT
+75 QAINNLKESASRLKT
-90 TPNTANQAVS
+90 TPNSANQAVS
-100 SALSSAVAMWQ
+100 SALSSAVGMWQ
-111 VIASNLANN
+111 VIASNLA
-120 SLPTDKYNEINTIS
+120 SGTLPTDKYNQINAIS
-134 QSLQNTLENKNT
+134 QLLQNTLENKN
-146 ANNNITIE
+146 NDLKIE
-154 NDYEQLLTQA
+154 NDYDQLLTQA
-164 STIISTLQSQCPGID
+164 STIINTLQTQCPGID

-195 NIFGS
+195 NIFGN
-200 TFSAINSMI
+200 TFSAITSMI
-209 NSAKKAA
+209 DSAKKAA
-216 EQARRTAPEGPNQQ
+216 AEARRTSPDNQNTPT
-230 SAFNSMINSAKKA
+230 AIN
-243 AEQARRTA
+243 
-251 PEGPNQQSA
+251 P
-260 FTDADFT
+260 DFT

-307 LVSRSSYSYSLNETK
+307 LVSRSSYSYSLNETQ
-322 YSEFQ
+322 YSQFQ

-438 NNQSANLK
+438 NSQLVNLK
-446 ITNSA
+446 TTTSA

-494 MGAKLAFRRLYSVYF
+494 MGAKLAYRRLYSVYF

>member
-1 MKKTIL
+1 
-7 LSLMASSLL
+7 
-16 AEDDGVFMS
+16 MS

-62 LKQTASSTNSSTA
+62 LKQTASNTDSSTA
-75 QAVDNLKESASRLKT
+75 QAIDNLKESANRLKT
-90 TPNTANQAVS
+90 TPNTANKAVS
-100 SALSSAVAMWQ
+100 SALSSAVGMWQ
-111 VIASNLANN
+111 VIVSNLANN
-120 SLPTDKYNEINTIS
+120 SLPTNEYEKINTIS
-134 QSLQNTLENKNT
+134 QSLQNTLNKN
-146 ANNNITIE
+146 NGLTIG
-154 NDYEQLLTQA
+154 NDYDQLLTQA
-164 STIISTLQSQCPGID
+164 STIINTLQSQCPGID

-195 NIFGS
+195 NIFGN
-200 TFSAINSMI
+200 TFSAITSMI
-209 NSAKKAA
+209 DSAKKAA
-216 EQARRTAPEGPNQQ
+216 EQFRRTDPSQPNQ
-230 SAFNSMINSAKKA
+230 
-243 AEQARRTA
+243 
-251 PEGPNQQSA
+251 PNT
-260 FTDADFT
+260 FTDADFN

-283 LKGDNLATI
+283 LKGENLATI
-292 YNTLQKTPDSKGFHS
+292 YNTLQKTPGSKGFQS
-307 LVSRSSYSYSLNETK
+307 LVSRSSYSYSLNETQ

-412 NGGSDKN
+412 NGGSNQN
-419 RKVSFGIFGGI
+419 RKISFGIFGGI

-438 NNQSANLK
+438 NSQFVNLK
-446 ITNSA
+446 TTTSIYN
-451 YSAKINNTNFQFLF
+451 AKINNTNFQFLF

>member
-7 LSLMASSLL
+7 LSLMVSSLL
-16 AEDDGVFMS
+16 AENDGVFMS

-62 LKQTASSTNSSTA
+62 LKQTASNTNSSTA
-75 QAVDNLKESASRLKT
+75 QAIDNLKESASRLKT

-120 SLPTDKYNEINTIS
+120 SLSASEYEKLKATS
-134 QSLQNTLENKNT
+134 QLLQNTLENKNT
-146 ANNNITIE
+146 ANNNTTIE
-154 NDYEQLLTQA
+154 NDYEHLLSQA
-164 STIISTLQSQCPGID
+164 SIIINTLQSQCPGID

-195 NIFGS
+195 NIFGN

-209 NSAKKAA
+209 DSAKKAA
-216 EQARRTAPEGPNQQ
+216 AQSRRTDPSQGTNQ
-230 SAFNSMINSAKKA
+230 
-243 AEQARRTA
+243 
-251 PEGPNQQSA
+251 PA
-260 FTDADFT
+260 FTNADFN

-283 LKGDNLATI
+283 LKGENLATI
-292 YNTLQKTPDSKGFHS
+292 YNTLQKTPGSKGFQS

-327 TTTKEFGHN
+327 TTTKEFGNN

-419 RKVSFGIFGGI
+419 RKISFGIFGGI

-438 NNQSANLK
+438 NSQSANLK

>member
-7 LSLMASSLL
+7 LPLMASSLL
-16 AEDDGVFMS
+16 AENDGVFMS
-25 VGYQIGEAAQM
+25 VGYQIGEAVQM

-62 LKQTASSTNSSTA
+62 LKQTASNTDSSTA
-75 QAVDNLKESASRLKT
+75 QAIDNLKESASRLKT
-90 TPNTANQAVS
+90 TPNSANQAVS
-100 SALSSAVAMWQ
+100 SALSSAVGMWQ
-111 VIASNLANN
+111 VVASNLANN
-120 SLPTDKYNEINTIS
+120 SLPTSEYNQINAIS
-134 QSLQNTLENKNT
+134 QLLQNTLENKN
-146 ANNNITIE
+146 NDLKIE
-154 NDYEQLLTQA
+154 NDYDQLLTQA

-195 NIFGS
+195 NIFGN
-200 TFSAINSMI
+200 TFNAINSMI

-216 EQARRTAPEGPNQQ
+216 AQARRTNPESPNQQ
-230 SAFNSMINSAKKA
+230 N
-243 AEQARRTA
+243 
-251 PEGPNQQSA
+251 A
-260 FTDADFT
+260 FTNADFN

-292 YNTLQKTPDSKGFHS
+292 YNTLQKTPDSKGFQS
-307 LVSRSSYSYSLNETK
+307 LVSRSSYSYSINETQ
-322 YSEFQ
+322 YSQFQ

-438 NNQSANLK
+438 NSQLVNLK
-446 ITNSA
+446 TTTSIYN
-451 YSAKINNTNFQFLF
+451 AKINNTNFQFLF

-494 MGAKLAFRRLYSVYF
+494 MGAKLAYRRLYSVYF

>member
-7 LSLMASSLL
+7 LSLMASSLF
-16 AEDDGVFMS
+16 AEDDGAFMS

-62 LKQTASSTNSSTA
+62 LKQTASNTDSSTA
-75 QAVDNLKESASRLKT
+75 QAIDNLKESASRLKT

-100 SALSSAVAMWQ
+100 SALSSAVGMWQ

-120 SLPTDKYNEINTIS
+120 SLSSSEYEKLKATS
-134 QSLQNTLENKNT
+134 QLLQNTLENKN
-146 ANNNITIE
+146 NNLTIG
-154 NDYEQLLTQA
+154 NDYEHLLTQA
-164 STIISTLQSQCPGID
+164 STIINTLQSQCPGID

-195 NIFGS
+195 AIFGN

-209 NSAKKAA
+209 DSAKKAA
-216 EQARRTAPEGPNQQ
+216 ADARRTAPENPNQQ
-230 SAFNSMINSAKKA
+230 NAFNN
-243 AEQARRTA
+243 
-251 PEGPNQQSA
+251 
-260 FTDADFT
+260 ADFN

-283 LKGDNLATI
+283 LKGDNLETI
-292 YNTLQKTPDSKGFHS
+292 YNTIQKMPNSKGFQS
-307 LVSRSSYSYSLNETK
+307 LVSRSSYSYSLNETQ
-322 YSEFQ
+322 YSQFQ

-374 RYYAFFDYNHAYI
+374 RYYGFFDYNYAYI

-471 QGIHHGV
+471 QGIHHGI

-494 MGAKLAFRRLYSVYF
+494 MGAKLAYRRLYSLYL

>member
-1 MKKTIL
+1 
-7 LSLMASSLL
+7 MASSLF

-25 VGYQIGEAAQM
+25 VGYQIGEAVQQ

-62 LKQTASSTNSSTA
+62 LKQTASNTDSNTA
-75 QAVDNLKESASRLKT
+75 QAINNLKESASRLKT
-90 TPNTANQAVS
+90 TPNSANQAVS
-100 SALSSAVAMWQ
+100 SALSSAVGMWQ
-111 VIASNLANN
+111 VIASNLANGT
-120 SLPTDKYNEINTIS
+120 LPTDKYNQINAIS
-134 QSLQNTLENKNT
+134 QLLQNTLENKN
-146 ANNNITIE
+146 NELTIG
-154 NDYEQLLTQA
+154 NDYEHLLTQA
-164 STIISTLQSQCPGID
+164 STIINTLQSQCPGID

-200 TFSAINSMI
+200 TFNAINSMI
-209 NSAKKAA
+209 SSAKKAA
-216 EQARRTAPEGPNQQ
+216 EQARRTSPESPNQQ
-230 SAFNSMINSAKKA
+230 STFTNTDFN
-243 AEQARRTA
+243 
-251 PEGPNQQSA
+251 
-260 FTDADFT
+260 

-283 LKGDNLATI
+283 LKGDNLETI
-292 YNTLQKTPDSKGFHS
+292 YNTLQKTPNSKGFQS
-307 LVSRSSYSYSLNETK
+307 LVSRSSYSYSLNETQ
-322 YSEFQ
+322 YSQFQ

-419 RKVSFGIFGGI
+419 RKISFGIFGGI

-494 MGAKLAFRRLYSVYF
+494 MGAKLAYRRLYSVYF

>member
-7 LSLMASSLL
+7 LSLMVSSLL
-16 AEDDGVFMS
+16 AENDGVFMS
-25 VGYQIGEAAQM
+25 VGYQIGEAVQQ

-62 LKQTASSTNSSTA
+62 LKQTASNTNSSTT
-75 QAVDNLKESASRLKT
+75 QAINNLKESASRLKT
-90 TPNTANQAVS
+90 TPNSANQAVS
-100 SALSSAVAMWQ
+100 SALSSAVGMWQ
-111 VIASNLANN
+111 VVASNLANN
-120 SLPTDKYNEINTIS
+120 SLSTSEYDKINAIS
-134 QSLQNTLENKNT
+134 QLLQNTLENKN
-146 ANNNITIE
+146 NDLTIA
-154 NDYEQLLTQA
+154 NDYDHLLGQA
-164 STIISTLQSQCPGID
+164 KTIITTLQSQCPGID

-195 NIFGS
+195 TIFGS
-200 TFSAINSMI
+200 TFSAITSMI
-209 NSAKKAA
+209 DSAKKAA
-216 EQARRTAPEGPNQQ
+216 EQARRTSPEGPNQQ
-230 SAFNSMINSAKKA
+230 N
-243 AEQARRTA
+243 
-251 PEGPNQQSA
+251 A
-260 FTDADFT
+260 FTNADFN

-283 LKGDNLATI
+283 LKGDNLETI

-307 LVSRSSYSYSLNETK
+307 LVSRSSYSYSLNETQ
-322 YSEFQ
+322 YSQFQ

-343 INSQSNN
+343 INSQINN

-438 NNQSANLK
+438 NSQSANLK

-471 QGIHHGV
+471 QGIHHGI

-494 MGAKLAFRRLYSVYF
+494 MGAKLAYRRLYSLYL

>member
-7 LSLMASSLL
+7 LSLMASFLL

-62 LKQTASSTNSSTA
+62 LKQTASNTNSSTA
-75 QAVDNLKESASRLKT
+75 QAIDNLKESANRLKT
-90 TPNTANQAVS
+90 TPNSANQAVS

-111 VIASNLANN
+111 VIASNLANGT
-120 SLPTDKYNEINTIS
+120 LPTDKYNEINTIS

-154 NDYEQLLTQA
+154 NDYNQLLTQA
-164 STIISTLQSQCPGID
+164 STIINTLQSQCPGID

-195 NIFGS
+195 NIFGN
-200 TFSAINSMI
+200 TFNAINSMI
-209 NSAKKAA
+209 DSAKKAA
-216 EQARRTAPEGPNQQ
+216 AQSRRTDPESPNQQ
-230 SAFNSMINSAKKA
+230 STFINH
-243 AEQARRTA
+243 
-251 PEGPNQQSA
+251 
-260 FTDADFT
+260 DFT

-283 LKGDNLATI
+283 LKGENLATI
-292 YNTLQKTPDSKGFHS
+292 YNTLQKTPGSKGFQS
-307 LVSRSSYSYSLNETK
+307 LVSRSSYSYSLNETQ

-327 TTTKEFGHN
+327 TTTKEFGNN

-419 RKVSFGIFGGI
+419 RKISFGIFGGI

-438 NNQSANLK
+438 NSQSANLK

>member
-7 LSLMASSLL
+7 LSLMVSSLF
-16 AEDDGVFMS
+16 AEDDGAYMS

-62 LKQTASSTNSSTA
+62 LKQTASRTDSSTA
-75 QAVDNLKESASRLKT
+75 QAIDNLKESASRLKT
-90 TPNTANQAVS
+90 TPNTAKEAVS
-100 SALSSAVAMWQ
+100 SALSSAVGMWQ
-111 VIASNLANN
+111 VVASNLANN
-120 SLPTDKYNEINTIS
+120 SLSTSEYEKLKATS
-134 QSLQNTLENKNT
+134 QLLQNTLNKN
-146 ANNNITIE
+146 NELTIG
-154 NDYEQLLTQA
+154 NDYDHLLTQA
-164 STIISTLQSQCPGID
+164 SAIISTLQSQCPGID

-195 NIFGS
+195 NIFGG
-200 TFSAINSMI
+200 TFNAINSMI
-209 NSAKKAA
+209 DSAKKAA
-216 EQARRTAPEGPNQQ
+216 EEFRRTDPSQGATQQ
-230 SAFNSMINSAKKA
+230 N
-243 AEQARRTA
+243 
-251 PEGPNQQSA
+251 A
-260 FTDADFT
+260 FTNADFN

-292 YNTLQKTPDSKGFHS
+292 YNTIQKTPGSKGLQS
-307 LVSRSSYSYSLNETK
+307 LVSRSSYSYSLNETQ
-322 YSEFQ
+322 YSQFQ

-343 INSQSNN
+343 INSQINN

-412 NGGSDKN
+412 NGGSDQN
-419 RKVSFGIFGGI
+419 RKISFGIFGGI

-438 NNQSANLK
+438 NSQFVNLK
-446 ITNSA
+446 TTTNI

-471 QGIHHGV
+471 QGIHHGI

-494 MGAKLAFRRLYSVYF
+494 MGAKLAYRRLYSVYF

>member
-1 MKKTIL
+1 
-7 LSLMASSLL
+7 MA
-16 AEDDGVFMS
+16 
-25 VGYQIGEAAQM
+25 
-36 VKNTGEIQKVSNAYE
+36 N
-51 NLNNLLTRYNE
+51 
-62 LKQTASSTNSSTA
+62 
-75 QAVDNLKESASRLKT
+75 
-90 TPNTANQAVS
+90 
-100 SALSSAVAMWQ
+100 
-111 VIASNLANN
+111 
-120 SLPTDKYNEINTIS
+120 
-134 QSLQNTLENKNT
+134 
-146 ANNNITIE
+146 
-154 NDYEQLLTQA
+154 
-164 STIISTLQSQCPGID
+164 
-179 GGNGKPWGI
+179 I

-195 NIFGS
+195 AIFGN
-200 TFSAINSMI
+200 TFNAINSMI
-209 NSAKKAA
+209 DSAKKAA
-216 EQARRTAPEGPNQQ
+216 AEARRTAPEGPNQP
-230 SAFNSMINSAKKA
+230 SAFNN
-243 AEQARRTA
+243 
-251 PEGPNQQSA
+251 
-260 FTDADFT
+260 ADFN

-283 LKGDNLATI
+283 LKGDNLETI
-292 YNTLQKTPDSKGFHS
+292 YNTLQKTPNSKGFHS
-307 LVSRSSYSYSLNETK
+307 LVSRSSYSYSLNETQ
-322 YSEFQ
+322 YSQFQ

-374 RYYAFFDYNHAYI
+374 RYYGFFDYNYAYI

-412 NGGSDKN
+412 NGGSDRN

-446 ITNSA
+446 ITTSA

-471 QGIHHGV
+471 QGIHHGI

-494 MGAKLAFRRLYSVYF
+494 MGAKLAYRRLYSVYL